1 MGQSGQSL
9 ADRTTLRRRA
19 IFAECRTAGLDEV
32 SRRWLVESLTGCKS
46 LTECTPAQLGAVLDH
61 LRKRNGSDR
70 ARAARS
76 KPDNPWAFVF
86 TTPPERQ
93 RHLKKI
99 YRLAERVG
107 ALMQPAVPVA
117 PPHYVEGIVAQAR
130 SLRPHAPNARVSLA
144 LCDADQLHLVVQILE
159 TYVRRHGA

>member
-19 IFAECRTAGLDEV
+19 IFAECRTAGLDE
-32 SRRWLVESLTGCKS
+32 SARRWLVESLTGCKS

-61 LRKRNGSDR
+61 LRKRNGT
-70 ARAARS
+70 ARVRPAKAA
-76 KPDNPWAFVF
+76 NPWGFVF
-86 TTPPERQ
+86 RAPLDRQ

-107 ALMQPAVPVA
+107 AIMNPPVPVA

-130 SLRPHAPNARVSLA
+130 GLRPHVPNARVSLA

-159 TYVRRHGA
+159 TYVMRHGA